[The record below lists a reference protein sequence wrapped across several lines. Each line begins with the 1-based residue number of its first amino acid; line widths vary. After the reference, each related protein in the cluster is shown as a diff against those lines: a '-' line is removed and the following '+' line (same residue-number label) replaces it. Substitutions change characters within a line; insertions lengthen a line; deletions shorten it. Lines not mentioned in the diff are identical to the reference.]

1 MKEIVIIGGGPAGL
15 TAGIYAVRGG
25 ADTLLLEEAFPGGQI
40 VNTTMVENYPGFPD
54 GIDGIGLGNAMQK
67 QAEKLGLSIVY
78 DTVTGVEFTPER
90 KLIHTTGETIEAKKV
105 IIATGSSPRKLAVEG
120 EEKFTGC
127 GISYC
132 AVCDA
137 ALYRNAVVAVAGGGD
152 TALTDALHLTRFAK
166 KVYLIHRRDKYR
178 AGEALQK
185 RIAHS
190 DIIEPILN
198 SKVVE
203 VLGTDKVTGVVVE
216 NTLTSEQK
224 TLELDG
230 VFVAVGTQPRSQVFA
245 DEVKCTDEGY
255 IETDAHMMT
264 SVDGVYAVGDIRN
277 TVLRQVITAAADGAI
292 AATHAVEMLMG

>member
-105 IIATGSSPRKLAVEG
+105 IIAAGSSPRKLAVEG

-137 ALYRNAVVAVAGGGD
+137 A
-152 TALTDALHLTRFAK
+152 F
-166 KVYLIHRRDKYR
+166 
-178 AGEALQK
+178 
-185 RIAHS
+185 
-190 DIIEPILN
+190 
-198 SKVVE
+198 
-203 VLGTDKVTGVVVE
+203 
-216 NTLTSEQK
+216 
-224 TLELDG
+224 
-230 VFVAVGTQPRSQVFA
+230 
-245 DEVKCTDEGY
+245 
-255 IETDAHMMT
+255 
-264 SVDGVYAVGDIRN
+264 
-277 TVLRQVITAAADGAI
+277 
-292 AATHAVEMLMG
+292 